1 MRFYSTIFLLIICSL
16 AKAQQDTIKGVVYDK
31 GRLNRVELARVV
43 TTSGQY
49 TYTDSLGRYAI
60 AAIEADSIYFSFNN
74 RNTQKYAVNKIISP
88 LQFDIA
94 LSVTI
99 NTKYPTLKEV
109 VVYSKT
115 HRQDSIENRETY
127 SKYFDYKKP
136 GVSTSVSPSGGAGAD
151 LDELINMFRFKRN
164 KRMKAFQQRLEE
176 QEKEKYV
183 RYRFNA
189 AMITRTTGLTG
200 SLLDTFIL
208 KFSPSYS
215 FVAIATDVQLADYT
229 LRAYEQFKR
238 LGYISPAKKE
248 EYIF

>member
-1 MRFYSTIFLLIICSL
+1 MYSIIS
-16 AKAQQDTIKGVVYDK
+16 KAQQDTIKGVVYDK
-31 GRLNRVELARVV
+31 GRLNRVELARVI

-49 TYTDSLGRYAI
+49 TYTDSLGRYSI
-60 AAIEADSIYFSFNN
+60 AANEADSIYFSFNN
-74 RNTQKYAVNKIISP
+74 RNTQKYAVGKIISP

-127 SKYFDYKKP
+127 AKYFDYKKP
-136 GVSTSVSPSGGAGAD
+136 GLSTSISPSGGAGAD

-183 RYRFNA
+183 RYRFNP

-200 SLLDTFIL
+200 NFLDTFIL
-208 KFSPSYS
+208 KFSPPFN
-215 FVAIATDVQLADYT
+215 FVVTATDVQLADYT

-238 LGYISPAKKE
+238 LGYTSQPAKKNE
-248 EYIF
+248 